1 MTIKFN
7 NLINKTNLIEKKINK
22 FLKIN
27 IHLNLKRTQKKKKWK
42 INSSGEK
49 NNTYGQKWKIQMR
62 IEEIAIIEKICSKMM
77 KQFKFSL
84 YFKNFLQRDLYVN
97 NFRENKKKILKW
109 TAKNIF
115 FRYDKEKIKKL

>member
-1 MTIKFN
+1 MVVRLLNQRERRRK
-7 NLINKTNLIEKKINK
+7 NKG
-22 FLKIN
+22 
-27 IHLNLKRTQKKKKWK
+27 RTKKKKKWK